1 MTSKKSFAGYIFGQ
15 WRDSIDQKQAHPSTA
30 KKGNADPEAV
40 FPLTD

>member
-1 MTSKKSFAGYIFGQ
+1 MTSKKTCGAYIFGP

-30 KKGNADPEAV
+30 KKGNTDPEAV